1 MFELIFVLFCY
12 IILFF
17 LFLYFAFSNF
27 STKVKAPFYL
37 LFVLLFTYITYVSS
51 IFWSKKNEDSQLF
64 YIFQRFFFIYGEYI
78 LIILGLF
85 IVCIVLY
92 KIFMGLLVFT
102 LTQSMWA
109 IILIILVLAL
119 VQNVFYKTEDDG
131 PLVTLIKDV
140 IFYIPCLITDSID
153 FLKKD
158 YANTP
163 STTFVVF
170 ILIIICSIIFF
181 LSSINLDG
189 GHLLMSG
196 PQNLNTITVFSTE
209 QLLALDNKPT
219 DEWKTDV
226 SYNEIDLELP
236 PDKPKIY
243 PSDKLTKEIVDKSIE
258 NFSNFNRFNKFNGF
272 EGFTGLVQQ
281 DTNPQFKFGLGM
293 SKDISTNN
301 FDIKALYDEQSN
313 HVQKYLSKIDSG
325 FKSFKDLFKSRYNYT
340 PYTYNYGLSF
350 WVYINTFHFKKF
362 SPKPQKI
369 LTFGEKF
376 NLLYDT
382 LRNELIISLQGDEV
396 YRSKGILFQRWNHIV
411 VNSEDSKIDL
421 FINNNLVGTYKYSNI
436 TPRIQDRIQDGI
448 QDDIQDGIQDGIQD
462 DIQDGIQYG
471 IQDGIE
477 HRNQVGNVSVVSLYD
492 SLNVGSR
499 DNINF
504 GSICNFRYYNNIL
517 DLSKI
522 KSIYTKYNKKNPPL

>member
-1 MFELIFVLFCY
+1 
-12 IILFF
+12 
-17 LFLYFAFSNF
+17 
-27 STKVKAPFYL
+27 
-37 LFVLLFTYITYVSS
+37 
-51 IFWSKKNEDSQLF
+51 
-64 YIFQRFFFIYGEYI
+64 
-78 LIILGLF
+78 
-85 IVCIVLY
+85 
-92 KIFMGLLVFT
+92 
-102 LTQSMWA
+102 
-109 IILIILVLAL
+109 
-119 VQNVFYKTEDDG
+119 
-131 PLVTLIKDV
+131 
-140 IFYIPCLITDSID
+140 
-153 FLKKD
+153 
-158 YANTP
+158 
-163 STTFVVF
+163 
-170 ILIIICSIIFF
+170 
-181 LSSINLDG
+181 
-189 GHLLMSG
+189 MSE

-209 QLLALDNKPT
+209 QLLALDNKT
-219 DEWKTDV
+219 INKWKTDV

-258 NFSNFNRFNKFNGF
+258 NFSDF

-301 FDIKALYDEQSN
+301 FDIKELYDEQSN
-313 HVQKYLSKIDSG
+313 RVQKYLSKIDSA
-325 FKSFKDLFKSRYNYT
+325 FKSFKDLFKSRYSYT

-436 TPRIQDRIQDGI
+436 IPNIQDGI
-448 QDDIQDGIQDGIQD
+448 QDDIQAGIQDGIQD
-462 DIQDGIQYG
+462 DIQYG
-471 IQDGIE
+471 IE
-477 HRNQVGNVSVVSLYD
+477 NRNQVGNVSVVSLYD
-492 SLNVGSR
+492 SLNIGSR